1 MRGEV
6 FACMAMDM
14 KWTVKVMGL
23 RVGEYSRSVS
33 RGKKMTC
40 RLHIFL
46 FSFFSLD
53 CFHSCICCCWLI
65 TNFGYAWVA
74 RCPECQEED
83 LMKGFLVLGGWA
95 QDEHGDYLL
104 WPRQDCISWPS
115 GWLGTR
121 CGAQQGHHTGGPWK
135 LGHFLHQEQWPR
147 CYELRAG
154 GVAHRSTAGH
164 PGVHASTDC
173 IAWRQDRDSVVKAK
187 IMYW

>member
-74 RCPECQEED
+74 WCPECRGSHE
-83 LMKGFLVLGGWA
+83 GFSCFRWM
-95 QDEHGDYLL
+95 
-104 WPRQDCISWPS
+104 
-115 GWLGTR
+115 
-121 CGAQQGHHTGGPWK
+121 GARWTWRLSSLAKAG
-135 LGHFLHQEQWPR
+135 LHQLAIRLIGDEMWCATRSSHRWTLKTGPFFTPGTMAQMLWTSCRR
-147 CYELRAG
+147 CHAQVHSWASRCPCQ
-154 GVAHRSTAGH
+154 HRLHCLT
-164 PGVHASTDC
+164 T
-173 IAWRQDRDSVVKAK
+173 RQRL
-187 IMYW
+187 